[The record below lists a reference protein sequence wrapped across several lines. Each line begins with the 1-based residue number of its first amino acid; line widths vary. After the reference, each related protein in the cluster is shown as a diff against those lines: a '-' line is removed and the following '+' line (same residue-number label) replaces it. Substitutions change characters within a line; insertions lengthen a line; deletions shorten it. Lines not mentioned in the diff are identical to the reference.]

1 MDLVGQPKT
10 KGAWNFQ
17 NGQKCICKVPLR
29 NWHKKGLRKRQPLL
43 GQKKSYCDWNFK
55 KPVWFF
61 WPQCVE
67 VRGSVGEVIWSSFL
81 FPSSRVSPALGTPF
95 TLVSG
100 SWLTSF
106 LFCFAQALE
115 MVASCIRQN
124 PNSWVCN
131 CWGALVCISV
141 VVLSGGRGRPSPSLK
156 KREKKKKKEK
166 KNQIKQSRNR
176 TRSELHSRITRKWQT
191 LKVDKICWRERLK
204 ERRWRRPPYPLT
216 SALSFALTT
225 CPMWW
230 CECVKTALGP
240 PWVLY
245 WLFKRM

>member
-17 NGQKCICKVPLR
+17 NGQKCIYKVPLR
-29 NWHKKGLRKRQPLL
+29 NWQKRTTYTTTTSRTKK
-43 GQKKSYCDWNFK
+43 YCDWNFK

-67 VRGSVGEVIWSSFL
+67 ERGSVGEVIWSSFL
-81 FPSSRVSPALGTPF
+81 FPSSRISRALGTPF
-95 TLVSG
+95 TLLSG
-100 SWLTSF
+100 SWLNQF

-141 VVLSGGRGRPSPSLK
+141 VVLSGGRGRPSPK
-156 KREKKKKKEK
+156 PQKKKKKK
-166 KNQIKQSRNR
+166 KNLIKQSKKWASQQDKQEMMDI
-176 TRSELHSRITRKWQT
+176 TSR
-191 LKVDKICWRERLK
+191 
-204 ERRWRRPPYPLT
+204 
-216 SALSFALTT
+216 
-225 CPMWW
+225 
-230 CECVKTALGP
+230 
-240 PWVLY
+240 
-245 WLFKRM
+245 